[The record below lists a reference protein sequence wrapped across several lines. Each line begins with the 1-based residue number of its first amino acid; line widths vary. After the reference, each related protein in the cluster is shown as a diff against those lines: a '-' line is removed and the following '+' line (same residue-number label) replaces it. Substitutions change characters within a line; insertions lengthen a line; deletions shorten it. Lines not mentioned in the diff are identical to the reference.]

1 MSFKIVHCKSNSF
14 FLLALLLGGGV
25 GENELSCCGLMHV
38 KVYVFDVLI
47 FFLPPER
54 DGN

>member
-1 MSFKIVHCKSNSF
+1 MHYKSKSF
-14 FLLALLLGGGV
+14 FLLALHLGGGA
-25 GENELSCCGLMHV
+25 GGNEFSCCGLMHV